1 MINPLEPKSF
11 GEAERDE
18 TSPEPFRKV
27 TRLSQHI
34 SYLKDFFRAY
44 KGFSDSEIDTIEI
57 MLMKLYAIFDIDD
70 LTDFNKLKPTDYPV
84 MQDLYDLIEKEF
96 MIFDHE
102 KKHLYTEETLQ
113 NICLGL
119 HSMCKG
125 AESKYFNGHT
135 NIKDSQFLC
144 FGVKGLMDTNKRLKD
159 TLLFNILSYMS
170 NQLLGVGNT
179 VAAIDELYLF
189 LTNLTAIEYI
199 RNAMKRVRKKESA
212 MVCATPC
219 VVPVAEK
226 YTTSVLPV
234 VVTVLVAS
242 EEAAALDAASLE
254 ATEELLTLLAEL
266 PEQEAS
272 SRAAADAPATC
283 KNWRREILFFIRNT
297 PLSM

>member
-1 MINPLEPKSF
+1 M
-11 GEAERDE
+11 
-18 TSPEPFRKV
+18 

-57 MLMKLYAIFDIDD
+57 MLMKLYARFDIDD

-135 NIKDSQFLC
+135 NIKDSQVLC
-144 FGVKGLMDTNKRLKD
+144 FDG
-159 TLLFNILSYMS
+159 Y
-170 NQLLGVGNT
+170 QQ
-179 VAAIDELYLF
+179 
-189 LTNLTAIEYI
+189 TAERY
-199 RNAMKRVRKKESA
+199 A
-212 MVCATPC
+212 
-219 VVPVAEK
+219 VV
-226 YTTSVLPV
+226 
-234 VVTVLVAS
+234 
-242 EEAAALDAASLE
+242 
-254 ATEELLTLLAEL
+254 
-266 PEQEAS
+266 
-272 SRAAADAPATC
+272 
-283 KNWRREILFFIRNT
+283 
-297 PLSM
+297 